1 MATLVS
7 WTEYAVLLA
16 GMLAAIVLA
25 TTVAVIMMLKRP
37 KADEADDD

>member
-1 MATLVS
+1 MAMLVS

-25 TTVAVIMMLKRP
+25 TTVAVIIMLKRP
-37 KADEADDD
+37 EADETVDD